1 MYYERQNF
9 KNGDVLQAGHLNLMD
24 KALNEGLG
32 GAQWYGK
39 TWYAYGTSITSE
51 SQGKYVPYVA
61 EMSGMKVVNKGIG
74 GGGLVSNNK
83 VKSAIMNTTDGK
95 TNADLITI
103 EVSANDG
110 SAETGEPDDDGDDT
124 FCGVLTQCI
133 NYLLKNTNAQ
143 IVVMMS
149 TFGKTTS
156 GGGSTEPTKGKAKYM
171 TRADAMKQVC
181 QKCGVWYIHF
191 GDGMGMGWARM
202 NNAMGISYNS
212 DYIHHNALG
221 GYNMAH
227 GVWSQLKNI
236 PLWYTEVPKAEED
249 DGVAIEYKVT
259 YELSNVTCSTS
270 QTKAY
275 SNEEFLA
282 IFTVNSGYTLDSVQ
296 ITMGGVDITAS
307 HYSNLNVTIPKPSGD
322 IVIKVSAK

>member
-1 MYYERQNF
+1 MYSRQHF
-9 KNGDVLQAGHLNLMD
+9 QDGKVLQAAQLNLMD
-24 KALNEGLG
+24 KSLAEDVAGNH
-32 GAQWYGK
+32 WNGK

-61 EMSGMKVVNKGIG
+61 QMSGMDVINKGIG

-83 VKSAIMNTTDGK
+83 VKAAIMNTTDGK
-95 TNADLITI
+95 LNADLITI

-110 SAETGEPDDDGDDT
+110 GAETGDPQDNGDTT

-133 NYLLKNTNAQ
+133 NYLLQNTNAQ

-149 TFGKTTS
+149 TFGKTGSS
-156 GGGSTEPTKGKAKYM
+156 GASTEPTPTNYKYM
-171 TRADAMKQVC
+171 TRAIAMQQVC
-181 QKCGVWYIHF
+181 QKCGVYYIHF
-191 GDGMGMGWARM
+191 GDGSGMGWARM
-202 NNAMGISYNS
+202 NNNMGISYNS
-212 DYIHHNALG
+212 DYIHHNTLG
-221 GYNMAH
+221 GYNIAH
-227 GVWSQLKNI
+227 AVWSQLKNI
-236 PLWYTEVPKAEED
+236 PLWYTEVPTVEED
-249 DGVAIEYKVT
+249 DSIVVEYTVT
-259 YELSNVTCSTS
+259 YDLSNVTCSTT

-282 IFTVNSGYTLDSVQ
+282 IFTVESGYTLDSVQ

>member
-1 MYYERQNF
+1 MYSRQHF
-9 KNGDVLQAGHLNLMD
+9 QDGKVLQAAQLNLMD
-24 KALNEGLG
+24 KSLAEDVAGNH
-32 GAQWYGK
+32 WNGK

-61 EMSGMKVVNKGIG
+61 QMSGMDVINKGLG
-74 GGGLVSNNK
+74 GGGLVSNSK
-83 VKSAIMNTTDGK
+83 VKDAIMNTTDGK
-95 TNADLITI
+95 LNADLITI

-110 SAETGEPDDDGDDT
+110 GAETGEPQDNGNDT

-149 TFGKTTS
+149 TFGKTS
-156 GGGSTEPTKGKAKYM
+156 SSGGSTEPTPTNYKYM
-171 TRADAMKQVC
+171 TRAIAMQQVC
-181 QKCGVWYIHF
+181 QKCGVYFIHF
-191 GDGMGMGWARM
+191 GDGSGMGWARM
-202 NNAMGISYNS
+202 NNNMGISYNS

-221 GYNMAH
+221 GYNLAQA
-227 GVWSQLKNI
+227 VWSQLKNI
-236 PLWYTEVPKAEED
+236 PLWYTAVPKVEED
-249 DGVAIEYKVT
+249 DSIVVEYTVT
-259 YELSNVTCSTS
+259 YDLSNVTCSTT

-282 IFTVNSGYTLDSVQ
+282 IFTVESGYTLDSVQ